1 MSEKAA
7 IDRAIKNLKEAAVRD
22 FGRHVLEYEEFPRIL
37 SFGSL
42 VPKEGVSITGQI
54 AAMELQTELGK
65 WLTQKFQKKP
75 EGKFLPKSLTTR
87 TRARLQ
93 AAEIVVVTNGGWGDV
108 ACDYGHFYSMRL
120 LVEFAMARGIT
131 VYNLEYENAVRE
143 KLEPLLAATSK
154 VSAVSIMG
162 HGDETRITGCRLNVL
177 MDPSNYPMLR
187 NRSGSYLS
195 CLYGRA
201 SGQRLGSGA
210 GELAEQSCT
219 EEFVF
224 NVTSNQPAQD
234 TSAHWYFESFYEYD
248 RSQCLGLLHGPSTV
262 EAVKRW
268 NDSIKRAGSLDKYY
282 LQADLDAMQWPGL
295 DDSGWGPGPVTMP
308 DRIEV
313 SVNGSVTWKKPY
325 SGPGLYEGS
334 LDPLP
339 AEEYVLEFRKVIAD
353 QIVARATRQIFV
365 VQAQSGIEV
374 EAPTE
379 GQTFTTADRIPLK
392 CQVK

>member
-22 FGRHVLEYEEFPRIL
+22 FGRHVLEYEEFPRIFG
-37 SFGSL
+37 FGSF

-54 AAMELQTELGK
+54 AAMETQTELGK

-75 EGKFLPKSLTTR
+75 EGKSLPKSLTTR

-108 ACDYGHFYSMRL
+108 ACDYGHFYSMWL

-162 HGDETRITGCRLNVL
+162 HGDETRITGYRLNVL

-201 SGQRLGSGA
+201 SGQRLGSGV

-268 NDSIKRAGSLDKYY
+268 NDSIKCAGSLDKYY